1 MYCKLITL
9 RTTLNANFP
18 SSNSSTHDTP
28 FSGVRWWNSSA
39 RMSWN
44 TLATAMQ
51 AWSLALQLHQ
61 PTHTILVCFTAI
73 YARGPATPPPP
84 HGMDP
89 IYWPHMRSSPSP
101 PYGVVGVWH
110 CPPPSPRGVVGVWY
124 GMLGM
129 YGVYGRSGMAC
140 LESMVCLVGM
150 VCMAWMVGVVWIV
163 GMVCLIW
170 QYVWSV
176 WCVCLLW
183 WVWNVSHVK

>member
-73 YARGPATPPPP
+73 YARGPATPLPPMGWVPYTGPIWDLPPP
-84 HGMDP
+84 PLWCGGGVAL
-89 IYWPHMRSSPSP
+89 SPSP
-101 PYGVVGVWH
+101 
-110 CPPPSPRGVVGVWY
+110 PRGVVGVWY

-176 WCVCLLW
+176 WYVWLLW
-183 WVWNVSHVK
+183 WVWHVSYVR